1 MKKLLFVGVPLLVV
15 LAIAACSKDDT
26 TTLSIRLTDGPGDFQ
41 QVNVDVQEVLVK
53 TSGDTSKW
61 LTLSAVPGVYDL
73 LKLQNGV
80 DTLIAVGSLPTV
92 VLKEVRLILGT
103 NNTVMV
109 DSVMHNLD
117 TPSADQSGLK
127 IKVDK
132 KLAATL
138 DNLVLDFDAEKSIVK
153 KGDGTYSLKPVIKV
167 KN

>member
-1 MKKLLFVGVPLLVV
+1 MKKLLFVGFPLLVV
-15 LAIAACSKDDT
+15 LAIMACSKDDT
-26 TTLSIRLTDGPGDFQ
+26 TTLNIHLTDGPGDFQ
-41 QVNVDVQEVLVK
+41 QVNVDVREVLVK

-61 LTLSAVPGVYDL
+61 LTLSVVPGVYDL

-80 DTLIAVGSLPTV
+80 DTLIAVGSVPTE
-92 VLKEVRLILGT
+92 VLKEVRLVLGP

-109 DSVMHNLD
+109 DSMMHNLD

-132 KLAATL
+132 SLAATL
-138 DNLVLDFDAEKSIVK
+138 DNLVLDFDAEKSIVD
-153 KGDGTYSLKPVIKV
+153 KGNGTYSLKPVIKV